1 MPALPELEKRGAHVV
16 VVGNGATEAI
26 ASFRAATGFA
36 GALLTDPSLAV
47 YRAAGLASGVGTVLD
62 PRAIVNTLSALA
74 RGTRPGMPSGPSLQQ
89 GGTFVFGPGNVDR
102 FAWRDRFNGDAAPL
116 AGVLQSLP

>member
-1 MPALPELEKRGAHVV
+1 MREIEQRGARVV
-16 VVGNGATEAI
+16 VIGNGATDAI
-26 ASFRAATGFA
+26 ASFRATTGFT

-62 PRAIVNTLSALA
+62 PRAVVNTLAALA

-89 GGTFVFGPGNVDR
+89 GGTFVLGPGNVER
-102 FAWRDRFNGDAAPL
+102 FAWRDRFNGDAAPV
-116 AGVLQSLP
+116 GDVLKSL